1 MPNSDSRMRILTVV
15 ITFLILSVSPLLAQE
30 PAEEGSPPRVEKIT
44 LGSVTLVQ
52 DVRIHA
58 IVDRQVT
65 LNKRKGGI
73 DGYRIQVFF
82 NSGRDARE
90 EAIRIKAA
98 FLSEHPNLPVYI
110 VYHSPFYKVRI
121 GDFRSKYEALG
132 VFRQIR
138 KKYPT
143 AYIVKDVIPFPDLEK

>member
-1 MPNSDSRMRILTVV
+1 MRVLPVV
-15 ITFLILSVSPLLAQE
+15 ITFLLISTSTLLAQE
-30 PAEEGSPPRVEKIT
+30 PALEEDPPRTEEIT
-44 LGSVTLVQ
+44 LGSVTLLQ

-58 IVDRQVT
+58 IIERQVT
-65 LNKRKGGI
+65 LNNRKGGI

-90 EAIRIKAA
+90 EAIRLKAT
-98 FLSEHPNLPVYI
+98 FLSEHPDLPVYI

-138 KKYPT
+138 RKYPT

>member
-1 MPNSDSRMRILTVV
+1 MKILAVLALFSVFTVA
-15 ITFLILSVSPLLAQE
+15 TLRAQE
-30 PAEEGSPPRVEKIT
+30 ETPPKMEEIRMGTI
-44 LGSVTLVQ
+44 LLVQ
-52 DVRIHA
+52 DARIHA
-58 IVDRQVT
+58 IIDRQVT

-90 EAIRIKAA
+90 EAIRIKAD
-98 FLSEHPNLPVYI
+98 FLSEYPDTPVYI

-132 VFRQIR
+132 VFRQVR
-138 KKYPT
+138 KKYPA
-143 AYIVKDVIPFPDLEK
+143 AYIVKDVIPFPDLDK